1 MKKYLVL
8 SILIVYLV
16 VVMKNKHQQTT
27 ILAALAYLLDR
38 QNLSQD
44 QLKDLI
50 IKTMN
55 ETEQQ

>member
-1 MKKYLVL
+1 MKIYVALN
-8 SILIVYLV
+8 ILIMYLGD
-16 VVMKNKHQQTT
+16 VMKNKHQRTT

-44 QLKDLI
+44 QLRDLI

>member
-1 MKKYLVL
+1 M
-8 SILIVYLV
+8 LIMYLV

>member
-1 MKKYLVL
+1 MKKYLAL
-8 SILIVYLV
+8 NILIMYCV

-44 QLKDLI
+44 QLRDLI

-55 ETEQQ
+55 ETEQR